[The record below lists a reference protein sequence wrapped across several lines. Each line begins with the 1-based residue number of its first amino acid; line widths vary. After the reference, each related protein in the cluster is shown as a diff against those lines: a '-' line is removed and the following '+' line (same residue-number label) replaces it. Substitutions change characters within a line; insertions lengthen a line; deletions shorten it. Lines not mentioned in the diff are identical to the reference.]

1 MTYKRRVV
9 DSELTERL
17 SSAGAVV
24 IEGPKACGKTET
36 ARQLARSEVLF
47 DIDERARQ
55 AAALTPE
62 RVLKGETPRL
72 IDEWQHVPEIW
83 NHIRREVDHRRAP
96 GQFIL
101 TGSSLPAEDAL
112 RHSGAGRVS
121 RLLMRPM
128 SLFETEH
135 ATGEVSMTELLDGR
149 IQGAD
154 DPGIEIVDIADLLA
168 VGGWPGHLSMNVK
181 GAVRSTRDYVNEIIR
196 TDIVSVDGVRRD
208 PQKLNRLMASL
219 ARNVAT
225 EASNN
230 TLAADTGGADGS
242 LHRDTV
248 RDYLTALERLMVVED
263 QPAWSPH
270 LRSRTRM
277 RQAAKRHFVDPS
289 LAVAALHGRPERLL
303 DDLNFM
309 GLLFE
314 SLVIRDLR
322 VYTQAL
328 DAEVL
333 HYRDETGLEV
343 DAIVQVGDGRWA
355 ALEIKL
361 GSGPSVVDAAAKNL
375 LAFAGKVDT
384 DRCGSPAVL
393 AVITG
398 SGYGFQR
405 DDGIG
410 VIPVGA
416 LGP

>member
-1 MTYKRRVV
+1 MIYKRRVV

-36 ARQLARSEVLF
+36 ARQVAGSEVLL
-47 DIDERARQ
+47 DVDEQARQ
-55 AAALTPE
+55 AASIAPE
-62 RVLKGETPRL
+62 RVLKGAIPRL
-72 IDEWQHVPEIW
+72 VDEWQVLPEIW
-83 NHIRREVDHRRAP
+83 DHVRREVDRRGSP

-112 RHSGAGRVS
+112 RHSGAGRIS

-135 ATGEVSMTELLDGR
+135 STGEASIRDLLDGR
-149 IQGAD
+149 TRGAD
-154 DPGIEIVDIADLLA
+154 DPRIEIVDIADLLA
-168 VGGWPGHLSMNVK
+168 VGGWPRHLTMNVES
-181 GAVRSTRDYVNEIIR
+181 AVRSTRDYVNELVR

-225 EASNN
+225 QASNN

-248 RDYLTALERLMVVED
+248 RDYLTALERLMVIED

-289 LAVAALHGRPERLL
+289 LAVASLHARPERLL

-328 DAEVL
+328 DAEVF
-333 HYRDETGLEV
+333 HYRDEVGLEV

-355 ALEIKL
+355 AFEIKL
-361 GSGPSVVDAAAKNL
+361 GARLIDEAAKNL
-375 LAFAGKVDT
+375 LAFTRKVDT
-384 DRCGSPAVL
+384 DRCGNPAAL

-398 SGYGFQR
+398 SGYGFER
-405 DDGIG
+405 SDG
-410 VIPVGA
+410 VWVLPVGA